1 MQGGWL
7 GYCGRFISINAVYG
21 SPFFPPIL
29 TGIALPQ
36 LTGRFILGPSLAVP
50 VLCKS
55 SSIEVNIPKDLVGGL
70 DLSLINT
77 SCKGVS
83 NGTHVNIHFSL
94 KSCGTV
100 VDVCIPIAWHLGTW
114 LWGIK
119 LIYLYPQSCF
129 LCCHA
134 AALRVDLGWFSKV
147 GEFVP
152 FPSSSVCLTV

>member
-1 MQGGWL
+1 M
-7 GYCGRFISINAVYG
+7 INAV
-21 SPFFPPIL
+21 PVI

-36 LTGRFILGPSLAVP
+36 LTGRFVVQTVILETSLAVP

-100 VDVCIPIAWHLGTW
+100 VDVCIPIAHSLGSGD
-114 LWGIK
+114 LA
-119 LIYLYPQSCF
+119 YLGNKADLAVPSELFPVLPYSCPQSRSGLAF
-129 LCCHA
+129 
-134 AALRVDLGWFSKV
+134 
-147 GEFVP
+147 
-152 FPSSSVCLTV
+152 

>member
-1 MQGGWL
+1 ML
-7 GYCGRFISINAVYG
+7 CMMPLF
-21 SPFFPPIL
+21 SPVI

-36 LTGRFILGPSLAVP
+36 LTGRFVVQTLILGTSLAVP

-55 SSIEVNIPKDLVGGL
+55 SSIEVSIPKDLVGGL

-100 VDVCIPIAWHLGTW
+100 VDVCILSSLWDLGVW
-114 LWGIK
+114 LCLAWGIK
-119 LIYLYPQSCF
+119 LI
-129 LCCHA
+129 
-134 AALRVDLGWFSKV
+134 
-147 GEFVP
+147 
-152 FPSSSVCLTV
+152 

>member
-1 MQGGWL
+1 MQT
-7 GYCGRFISINAVYG
+7 V
-21 SPFFPPIL
+21 
-29 TGIALPQ
+29 
-36 LTGRFILGPSLAVP
+36 ILGTSLAVP

-100 VDVCIPIAWHLGTW
+100 VDVCIPIAHFLGFGD
-114 LWGIK
+114 LAVA
-119 LIYLYPQSCF
+119 YL
-129 LCCHA
+129 
-134 AALRVDLGWFSKV
+134 
-147 GEFVP
+147 GE
-152 FPSSSVCLTV
+152 

>member
-1 MQGGWL
+1 MSKL
-7 GYCGRFISINAVYG
+7 GYCGRIIIINAVYD
-21 SPFFPPIL
+21 SPLFPPVI

-36 LTGRFILGPSLAVP
+36 LTGRFVVQAVILGTSLAVP

-100 VDVCIPIAWHLGTW
+100 VDVCIPIAHSLGFGG
-114 LWGIK
+114 LAVA
-119 LIYLYPQSCF
+119 YLGNK
-129 LCCHA
+129 A
-134 AALRVDLGWFSKV
+134 DLA
-147 GEFVP
+147 VP
-152 FPSSSVCLTV
+152 